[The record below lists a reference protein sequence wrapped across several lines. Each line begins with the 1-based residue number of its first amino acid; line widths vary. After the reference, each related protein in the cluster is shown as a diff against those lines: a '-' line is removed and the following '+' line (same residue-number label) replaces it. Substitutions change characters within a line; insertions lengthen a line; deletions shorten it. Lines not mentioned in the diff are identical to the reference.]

1 MILKKILNAFGI
13 VKLKLLTLYRKVLF
27 MENNNSAQNDLK
39 EIRKIMERSTRF
51 ISLSGLSG
59 VTAGLFALIG
69 AMAAWYQ
76 LTHAA
81 PVGKL
86 PYFYSH
92 LSEYSF
98 YILDAIIILIL
109 AVGSAVY
116 FSYRKAIK
124 HSTPFWH
131 KTAKKLLISL
141 LTPLVIGGLFCLILL
156 HHGYVG
162 LIPPVMLVFYG
173 LALIQSKQHTLNE
186 IGSLGY
192 LEILL
197 GLANLI
203 WLGKGIY
210 FWAVGFG
217 ICHIAYGIYMY
228 FKYDND

>member
-1 MILKKILNAFGI
+1 
-13 VKLKLLTLYRKVLF
+13 
-27 MENNNSAQNDLK
+27 MENKNSAQNDLK

-69 AMAAWYQ
+69 AAAAWYQ
-76 LTHAA
+76 LHYH
-81 PVGKL
+81 GLSGQL
-86 PYFYSH
+86 PYFYSN
-92 LSEYSF
+92 LSEYHF
-98 YILDAIIILIL
+98 YIIDAILIL
-109 AVGSAVY
+109 IFAISSAVY
-116 FSYRKAIK
+116 FSFRKAKK
-124 HSTPFWH
+124 HNNAFWSA
-131 KTAKKLLISL
+131 TAKKLLLSL

-162 LIPPVMLVFYG
+162 LVPPVMLVFYG
-173 LALIQSKQHTLNE
+173 LALIQSKQYTLSE

-192 LEILL
+192 LEIAL

-210 FWAVGFG
+210 FWAIGFG

-228 FKYDND
+228 IKYDRD

>member
-1 MILKKILNAFGI
+1 
-13 VKLKLLTLYRKVLF
+13 
-27 MENNNSAQNDLK
+27 MENKNSAQNDLK

-69 AMAAWYQ
+69 AAAAWYQ
-76 LTHAA
+76 LHYH
-81 PVGKL
+81 GLSGQL
-86 PYFYSH
+86 PYFYSN
-92 LSEYSF
+92 LSEYHF
-98 YILDAIIILIL
+98 YIIDAILIL
-109 AVGSAVY
+109 IFAISSAVY
-116 FSYRKAIK
+116 FSFRKAKK
-124 HSTPFWH
+124 HNTAFWSA
-131 KTAKKLLISL
+131 TAKNLLLSL

-162 LIPPVMLVFYG
+162 LVPPVMLVFYG
-173 LALIQSKQHTLNE
+173 LALIQSKQYTLSE

-192 LEILL
+192 LEIAL

-210 FWAVGFG
+210 FWAIGFG

-228 FKYDND
+228 IKYDRD